1 MSVVY
6 IYLCFR
12 VVESCAQTLFGLCKG
27 VEAEAVA
34 LPSDSLYSNNGSYRS
49 IVHGTRV
56 GDDLNTCN
64 LVAQQSFQL
73 IVVVD
78 SPAVD
83 VIDWLATANDL
94 KVFSFLYYS
103 RYLAQHVLCR
113 TCLFEC
119 RASDACYHGV
129 AFQTCIWQLSLDD
142 NLLQLVNIEGV
153 KF

>member
-34 LPSDSLYSNNGSYRS
+34 LPSDSLNSNNGSYRS

-94 KVFSFLYYS
+94 KVFAFLYYAGD
-103 RYLAQHVLCR
+103 LPQHVLCR